1 MELVE
6 REQQLKKLA
15 EAWNHVRVGKGGIV
29 LVSGEAGIGK
39 TSLIERFIAGLGRS
53 ARVLWGGCDDLF
65 SPQPLGPFLDIAL
78 QFQPDLLQLIQSGAN
93 RLTISTQF
101 FTKLQ
106 NNAIPIIMV
115 LEDLHWAD
123 EATLDVVKYLGRRI
137 QRTRVLLI
145 LSYRDD
151 EVSSQ
156 HPLHFLLGDFPPHLS
171 TRIPLPRL
179 SEDAVGL
186 LAQRAGKRLPS
197 LYTTTGGNPFFVS
210 EVIAAGVDG
219 VPASVRD
226 AVLARVNRL
235 SSAAKDIAEL
245 ASLMPGAA
253 EIWLIE
259 DVLHPDPQVIDECVE
274 RGILHSASA
283 CLAFRH
289 ELARQSVEDSI
300 PVGRIRELH
309 GKILKALLNGKAGP
323 APQAR
328 LVHHAARAGDEEATL
343 RYAPAA
349 ARKASAL
356 GAHREAA
363 SLYEIS
369 LSFAHHLSAE
379 AQAELF
385 EGLSF
390 ERYLADNVEGAIQA
404 REQAS
409 LIWEVL
415 GRFERDGDCKRW
427 LSRLNW
433 SLGKKKEAENYAA
446 LAIEILMKQTAGPE
460 LAMAF
465 SNKSQL
471 HMLAWEV
478 EPALEWG
485 RRAIELA
492 EQLNAVEIFVHAM
505 TNVGS
510 AETLSDPEGG
520 KEKIVRA
527 LGIARE
533 KEMHEH
539 AARCYANL
547 VSNAIRSRRY
557 AEGQHWLAEGLDYT
571 VARDIDYYSVYLL
584 GWQAQMS
591 FDNGRWAEAQ
601 AQALEALRLSRNATI
616 TPLPALITLGHLKAR
631 QGDPEA
637 EPLLEKA
644 RAVAFSSAE
653 LQRIG
658 PLAAARAEMSWWQ
671 GNSERAR
678 VEASTGYELALS
690 RNDSWILGQIAFWM
704 WLTGTVDMPLDRLPL
719 PYTLM
724 IQGQWRE
731 AADEW
736 ERIGCPFERALALA
750 EGDLPAKRDAL
761 VIFEQL
767 GARPA
772 ANHLRRKLQAQGVK
786 NIPRDVKVGGQ
797 ASPSEMTARELEVLR
812 LIAEGLSNPEIA
824 EKLTISVGTVKAHT
838 ANIYN
843 KLGANNRVQAL
854 TRARDLGLL

>member
-1 MELVE
+1 MELIE
-6 REQQLKKLA
+6 REQQLRKLA
-15 EAWNHVRVGKGGIV
+15 HAWSQVRAGKGSIV

-65 SPQPLGPFLDIAL
+65 SPQPLGPFLDIAF
-78 QFQPDLLQLIQSGAN
+78 QFQPDLLQLIQSGAD
-93 RLTISTQF
+93 RLTISTRF
-101 FTKLQ
+101 FSKLQ
-106 NNAIPIIMV
+106 NNPVPAIIV

-123 EATLDVVKYLGRRI
+123 EATLDVIKYLGRRI
-137 QRTRVLLI
+137 QRTKVLLI

-186 LAQRAGKRLPS
+186 LARQAGRRLPS

-210 EVIAAGVDG
+210 EVIAAGIDG

-226 AVLARVNRL
+226 AVLARVSRL
-235 SSAAKDIAEL
+235 SAAAKTIVEL
-245 ASLMPGAA
+245 ASLMPGTA

-259 DVLHPDPQVIDECVE
+259 EILHPDPNAIDECIE
-274 RGILHSASA
+274 RGILHSESA

-289 ELARQSVEDSI
+289 ELARQSVEDAI

-309 GKILKALLNGKAGP
+309 SKILEALLNGRAGP

-328 LVHHAARAGDEEATL
+328 LVHHAARAGDEVATL

-363 SLYEIS
+363 LLYETS
-369 LSFAHHLSAE
+369 LSFADHLSVD
-379 AQAELF
+379 AQAELL

-390 ERYLADNVEGAIQA
+390 EEYLIDNVEGAIRA
-404 REQAS
+404 REQAG
-409 LIWEVL
+409 LIWEEL
-415 GRFERDGDCKRW
+415 GRFERAGDCKRW
-427 LSRLNW
+427 LSRLFW
-433 SLGKKKEAENYAA
+433 SLGNKKQAEQHAD
-446 LAIEILMKQTAGPE
+446 LAIEILMKQPAGRE

-471 HMLAWEV
+471 HMLAWDE

-485 RRAIELA
+485 HRAIELA
-492 EQLNAVEIFVHAM
+492 EQLNAMEILVHAM

-510 AETLSDPEGG
+510 AEMLKDPELG
-520 KEKIVRA
+520 KEKILRA
-527 LGIARE
+527 LAIARE
-533 KEMHEH
+533 NEMHEH

-547 VSNAIRSRRY
+547 TSNTIRSRQY
-557 AEGQHWLAEGLDYT
+557 AEGQHWVEEGLEYT
-571 VARDIDYYSVYLL
+571 VARDLDYYSVYLL

-591 FDNGRWAEAQ
+591 FETGHWIEAEGR
-601 AQALEALRLSRNATI
+601 ALEALRLSRNATI
-616 TPLPALITLGHLKAR
+616 TPLPALITLGHLKGR
-631 QGDPEA
+631 QGDPQA
-637 EPLLEKA
+637 QVFLERA
-644 RAVAFSSAE
+644 RSVAFSSAE

-658 PLAAARAEMSWWQ
+658 PLASARAEMAWWQ
-671 GNSERAR
+671 GDREQARA
-678 VEASTGYELALS
+678 EAFSGYGLALS
-690 RNDSWILGQIAFWM
+690 RKDSWILGQIAYWM
-704 WLTGTVDMPLDRLPL
+704 WRTGTADVPLDRLPL
-719 PYTLM
+719 PYALM
-724 IQGQWRE
+724 MQGNWR
-731 AADEW
+731 AAVDEW
-736 ERIGCPFERALALA
+736 DRIGCPFERAMALA
-750 EGDLPAKRDAL
+750 EGDPFAKREAL
-761 VIFEQL
+761 VVFEGL
-767 GARPA
+767 GAKPA
-772 ANHLRRKLQAQGVK
+772 ANELRRKLQAQGVK
-786 NIPRDVKVGGQ
+786 NIPPDLKIGSKTS
-797 ASPSEMTARELEVLR
+797 AAEMTGREMEVLR
-812 LIAEGLSNPEIA
+812 LIAEGLSNPEVA

-838 ANIYN
+838 AKIYN

-854 TRARDLGLL
+854 KRARDLHLL